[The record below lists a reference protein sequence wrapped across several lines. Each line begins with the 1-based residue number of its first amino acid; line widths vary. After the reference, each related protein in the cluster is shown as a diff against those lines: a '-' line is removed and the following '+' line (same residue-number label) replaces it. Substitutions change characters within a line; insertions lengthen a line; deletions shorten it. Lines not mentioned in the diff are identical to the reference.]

1 MVSIPNPTKKK
12 SAAPDQENALST
24 VTPEHIA
31 DKQLATIRAQLCLA
45 GGQRLHIAND
55 GIFLVTNPF
64 GYITR
69 FNSFASLQAHAERG
83 AR

>member
-1 MVSIPNPTKKK
+1 MVAISNPTKTK
-12 SAAPDQENALST
+12 SAAPDQENALFA

-31 DKQLATIRAQLCLA
+31 DKQLATIRARLCLA

-55 GIFLVTNPF
+55 GIFFVTNPF
-64 GYITR
+64 GHFTR
-69 FNSFASLQAHAERG
+69 FNNLASLQAHAERG